1 MTYMRTALAHRHQ
14 LVVVLDDTPSSS
26 VLHLSKR
33 NEPRKLADY
42 FTQDGRHRRGA
53 PSLYHGHTVR
63 SRLWRPSRCRDAG
76 NRPRAKCKE
85 QTTGNAGGAVQIENC
100 ITKAPGMRYILKS
113 YVIVMSSLAF
123 QLDSKNPSVF
133 TQLTRTSTANRS

>member
-1 MTYMRTALAHRHQ
+1 MLSSPVTPAERFTYVRVDQLKAANSCSSNSVVTAMTYMRTALAHRHQ

-76 NRPRAKCKE
+76 NHPRAKCKE
-85 QTTGNAGGAVQIENC
+85 QTTGNAGGTVQNENC
-100 ITKAPGMRYILKS
+100 ITKALGM
-113 YVIVMSSLAF
+113 
-123 QLDSKNPSVF
+123 
-133 TQLTRTSTANRS
+133 